1 MFKNLKLIFNKTNKD
16 IRKRL
21 GFTLLCLFI
30 FIVGTT
36 IPVPSVS
43 LKNIDFGD
51 LANAITG
58 DSLSRFSIFALGVS
72 PYISASIITS
82 LLQMD
87 IIPYFSELRDSGP
100 AGRQKI
106 NQINRYLGI
115 FIAFV
120 TGFAMSFAMVQ
131 NATAMDYL
139 KITVILTA
147 GTAFL
152 LWLGDQITQK
162 GIGNGVSLIIMAGIL
177 STIPKMFIDTFQA
190 LVLDN
195 SSLFLGIIEFILFVA
210 LYVAIIVGV
219 VFVQESERRIPI
231 QYSNQTSS
239 AYGARQNYIPFKL
252 NSANVMPVIFASVIF
267 TVPSV
272 IASLMDSSNG
282 FVTFVNKYVNYTT
295 PVGFIVYIV
304 LIFAFSFFYTFIQ
317 VNPEE
322 LSKNLNR
329 QGGYIPGI
337 RPGKE
342 TAKYIKT
349 VLSRITLVGA
359 LFICIIAGIPII
371 VSSFL
376 STNLPTS
383 VDIGGTS
390 MLIVVGVAL
399 ETARQLESSL
409 LNRSYSKRGRRVWR
423 ILYL

>member
-1 MFKNLKLIFNKTNKD
+1 MFKNLKLIFNKSNKD

-21 GFTLLCLFI
+21 GFTLMCLFI

-36 IPVPSVS
+36 IPVPGVTS
-43 LKNIDFGD
+43 LKNVDFGD

-58 DSLSRFSIFALGVS
+58 GSLKQFSIFALGVM
-72 PYISASIITS
+72 PYISATIITS

-87 IIPYFSELRDSGP
+87 ILPYFTELRDSGP

-115 FIAFV
+115 FIAFIE
-120 TGFAMSFAMVQ
+120 GFAMSFALVSD
-131 NATAMDYL
+131 ATAMDYL
-139 KITVILTA
+139 RITLILTA

-152 LWLGDQITQK
+152 LWLGDQMTQK
-162 GIGNGVSLIIMAGIL
+162 GLGNGISLLIMAGIL
-177 STIPKMFIDTFQA
+177 STIPKTFIDTFQA

-195 SSLFLGIIEFILFVA
+195 SSLFLGILSFVLFIA
-210 LYVAIIVGV
+210 IYIAIIVAV
-219 VFVQESERRIPI
+219 VFIQESERRIPI
-231 QYSNQTSS
+231 QYSNQTNS
-239 AYGARQNYIPFKL
+239 AYGGKQNYIPFKL

-267 TVPSV
+267 TVPTF
-272 IASLMDSSNG
+272 IAGLMDSENA

-295 PVGFIVYIV
+295 PTGFIVYIL

-322 LSKNLNR
+322 LSKNLSRN
-329 QGGYIPGI
+329 GGYIPGV

-342 TAKYIKT
+342 TVKYIKT

-359 LFICIIAGIPII
+359 IFIAVIAGLPII

-383 VDIGGTS
+383 VSIGGTS
-390 MLIVVGVAL
+390 ILIIVGVAL
-399 ETARQLESSL
+399 ETMKQLESSL
-409 LNRSYSKRGRRVWR
+409 VNRSYNKRGRK
-423 ILYL
+423 I

>member
-30 FIVGTT
+30 FVVGTT
-36 IPVPSVS
+36 IPVPGVS

-51 LANAITG
+51 LADAITG
-58 DSLSRFSIFALGVS
+58 GAVSRFSIFALGVS

-115 FIAFV
+115 FIAFI
-120 TGFAMSFAMVQ
+120 TGFAMSFAIVQ
-131 NATAMDYL
+131 NATALDYL
-139 KITVILTA
+139 RITVILTA

-162 GIGNGVSLIIMAGIL
+162 GIGNGISLLIMAGIL
-177 STIPKMFIDTFQA
+177 STVPRMFIDTFNA
-190 LVLDN
+190 LVVDN
-195 SSLFLGIIEFILFVA
+195 SALFLGIISFILFVL
-210 LYVAIIVGV
+210 LYIAIIVGV

-267 TVPSV
+267 TVPTF

-295 PVGFIVYIV
+295 PTGFIVYLL

-322 LSKNLNR
+322 LAKNLTR
-329 QGGYIPGI
+329 QGGYIPGV

-342 TAKYIKT
+342 TVKYIKT

-359 LFICIIAGIPII
+359 LFICIIAGLPII
-371 VSSFL
+371 VSSFMA
-376 STNLPTS
+376 TNLPTS
-383 VDIGGTS
+383 ADIGGTS

-409 LNRSYSKRGRRVWR
+409 LNRSYSKRGAR
-423 ILYL
+423 